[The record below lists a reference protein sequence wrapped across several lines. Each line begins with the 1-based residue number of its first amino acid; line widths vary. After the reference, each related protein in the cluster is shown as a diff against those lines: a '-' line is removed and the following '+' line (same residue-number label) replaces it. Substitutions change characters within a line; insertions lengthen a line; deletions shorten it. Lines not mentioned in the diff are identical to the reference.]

1 MAVSMEP
8 RIAPAPQ
15 HTAGRRELARDL
27 KLTHATS
34 IVVGSIIGTGI
45 FLVPADMVKAVG
57 SPKLVYLAWVV
68 GAIISFF
75 GALTYAELGAM
86 KPEAGGEYVYIRD
99 AFGPLGG
106 FAFAWTWF
114 LLAKPGSIATIAAGL
129 VRILSG
135 FHVLAFLAHPL
146 FGSVTW
152 GTLVAIAAIVAI
164 SFINYLGV
172 KKAGEFQFIFTI
184 LKVGIILFIVAVGF
198 AYARGTWTNFAS
210 DYHGAIGGM
219 AGFIAALVAALWAYD
234 GWNFISSVA
243 GEVRNPQR
251 NIPVS
256 LIAGVAIVAALYMLV
271 NAAVQFV
278 LPVTKVAG
286 SNSPAADAMALVFGP
301 WGAAIITAGMALS
314 VLVTLNGSIMT
325 GARVPFAVARDGYF
339 FHALAEVHPRFRTPS
354 VSIAVQAVMA
364 IVLLLVG
371 KTFQKLFSLTIF
383 AEFLFYALA
392 AASVFVFRRR
402 EPKAPRPY
410 KTWGYPVVPALF
422 IVASGYLLYYTFM
435 DDVKYSALGLLIIAA
450 GVPVYYLFARQKTT
464 ARG

>member
-1 MAVSMEP
+1 MVTVT
-8 RIAPAPQ
+8 PA
-15 HTAGRRELARDL
+15 TTTTTSRRELARDL
-27 KLTHATS
+27 KLTHSVA

-45 FLVPADMVKAVG
+45 FLVPSDMVKAVG

-68 GAIISFF
+68 GAVISFF

-135 FHVLAFLAHPL
+135 FRALAFLSHPL
-146 FGSVTW
+146 IGSVTW
-152 GTLVAIAAIVAI
+152 GTLIAIAAIILI

-172 KKAGEFQFIFTI
+172 KRAGDFQFIFTL

-198 AYARGTWTNFAS
+198 SYVRGTWTNFGS
-210 DYHGAIGGM
+210 DYRGAIGGM

-243 GEVRNPQR
+243 GEVRDPQR

-278 LPVTKVAG
+278 LPAATVAG
-286 SNSPAADAMALVFGP
+286 SNSPAADAIALVFGP
-301 WGAAIITAGMALS
+301 WGAAIVSAGMALS

-339 FHALAEVHPRFRTPS
+339 FRALAEVHPRFRTPS
-354 VSIAVQAVMA
+354 VSIAVQAAMA

-392 AASVFVFRRR
+392 AASVFIFRRR
-402 EPKAPRPY
+402 DPTAPRPY
-410 KTWGYPVVPALF
+410 KTWGYPVIPALF
-422 IVASGYLLYYTFM
+422 IVASAFLLYYTFAA
-435 DDVKYSALGLLIIAA
+435 DVRYSSLGLLIIAA
-450 GVPVYYLFARQKTT
+450 GVPVYFVFAQRKTA

>member
-1 MAVSMEP
+1 MVTVT
-8 RIAPAPQ
+8 PA
-15 HTAGRRELARDL
+15 TTTTTSRRELARDL
-27 KLTHATS
+27 KLTHSVA

-45 FLVPADMVKAVG
+45 FLVPSDMVKAVG

-68 GAIISFF
+68 GAVISFF

-135 FHVLAFLAHPL
+135 FRALAFLSHPL
-146 FGSVTW
+146 IGSVTW
-152 GTLVAIAAIVAI
+152 GTLIAIAAIILI

-172 KKAGEFQFIFTI
+172 KRAGDFQFIFTL

-198 AYARGTWTNFAS
+198 SYVRGTWTNFGS
-210 DYHGAIGGM
+210 DYRGAIGGM

-243 GEVRNPQR
+243 GEVRDPQR

-278 LPVTKVAG
+278 VPAATVAG
-286 SNSPAADAMALVFGP
+286 SNSPAADAIALVFGP
-301 WGAAIITAGMALS
+301 WGAAIVSAGMALS

-339 FHALAEVHPRFRTPS
+339 FRALAEVHPRFRTPS
-354 VSIAVQAVMA
+354 VSIAVQAAMA

-392 AASVFVFRRR
+392 AASVFIFRRR
-402 EPKAPRPY
+402 DPNAPRPY
-410 KTWGYPVVPALF
+410 KTWGYPVIPALF
-422 IVASGYLLYYTFM
+422 IVASAFLLYYTFAA
-435 DDVKYSALGLLIIAA
+435 DVRYSSLGLLIIAA
-450 GVPVYYLFARQKTT
+450 GVPVYFVFARRKSA